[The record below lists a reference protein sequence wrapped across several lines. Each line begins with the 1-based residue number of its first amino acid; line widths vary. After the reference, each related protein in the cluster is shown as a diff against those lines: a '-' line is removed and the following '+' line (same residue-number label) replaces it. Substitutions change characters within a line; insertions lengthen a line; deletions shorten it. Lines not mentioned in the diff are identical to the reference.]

1 MSGAKKFVLGAAG
14 AAGGDVIN
22 IEDVFSSYLY
32 TGNGSSQTITNG
44 IDLAGEGGAVI
55 FKSRTNSEDWH
66 TYDTA
71 RGVNKRI
78 SLNQEAGQY
87 TGNSSYGL
95 TAFNSNGFSV
105 GSTGA
110 VNGNGHDIAAYTFR
124 KCENFFDIVTY
135 TGNNTNRQISHNL
148 GTTPG
153 CIIVKNLDTS
163 KSTAV
168 YHRGTDSNYP
178 QKYLLRLNATN
189 QKQEWVYWGD
199 YNSSLG
205 AYGTPPTSTNFTVGG
220 DDITN
225 NNGDNYVAYLFA
237 HHDGTG
243 TFGETGDQ
251 PLIYCGST
259 GGSFENIGFEPEFVI
274 HKAHNYTTDWDV
286 IDTRKGFDAFN
297 DHPYVITNGSNT
309 EGTRTSGFNTYPNG
323 FELGTIAFTHVFIAI
338 RRGPMAP
345 PSTAS
350 DFFGIDTARA
360 GSTKPAW
367 DVGFPVDMG
376 FRRDIT
382 SSGNWFYNARSIQGN
397 YFTLNSDTQE
407 NGDSSNN
414 FDYMTGMTDSTS
426 ANTDYNFW
434 AWRRGKGYF
443 DVVNYKGNGQS
454 NRQVLHDLGV
464 APEMIWVRPRNL
476 SVPFTVYHAGRDET
490 YRGELNSGSSFAQ
503 STATWNDTAPTS
515 SNFTVG
521 NAGAVNSS
529 GQKYHALLFATL
541 AGISKVGSYTGT
553 GSQQNIDCGFS
564 NGAKF
569 VLIKRDGPDDWH
581 IFDTERGI
589 VAGNDQKLDLNTSSS
604 PSSNDWIDPY
614 SSGFSVTSNSEVND
628 SGKLF
633 MFYAIAT

>member
-1 MSGAKKFVLGAAG
+1 MSIAAAG

-22 IEDVFSSYLY
+22 IEDVFATTVYE
-32 TGNGSSQTITNG
+32 GNSGSQTFTNG
-44 IDLAGEGGAVI
+44 IDFSTNGGMI
-55 FKSRTNSEDWH
+55 WSKQRTNATQH
-66 TYDTA
+66 VLIDTA
-71 RGVNKRI
+71 RGV
-78 SLNQEAGQY
+78 
-87 TGNSSYGL
+87 SYGL
-95 TAFNSNGFSV
+95 NSDNNLGNQGTGYNFSFNTDGYSLNTTSGEINDTSNKFYISWG
-105 GSTGA
+105 
-110 VNGNGHDIAAYTFR
+110 FR
-124 KCENFFDIVTY
+124 KCENFFDVVTY
-135 TGNNTNRQISHNL
+135 TGNGSGQTISHNL
-148 GTTPG
+148 GSVPG
-153 CIIVKNLDTS
+153 CIIVKKTS
-163 KSTAV
+163 GSEDWAV

-178 QKYLLRLNATN
+178 ERWALKLNSTN
-189 QKQEWVYWGD
+189 QKSQWVYWGN
-199 YNSSLG
+199 YNSSTG
-205 AYGTPPTSTNFTVGG
+205 VYGTQPTATEFTVGG
-220 DDITN
+220 DSLTN
-225 NNGDNYVAYLFA
+225 DNNESYVAYLFA

-243 TFGETGDQ
+243 TFGDTGDQ

-259 GGSFENIGFEPEFVI
+259 GGSPENIGFEPEFII
-274 HKAHNYTTDWDV
+274 HKAHNYTGNWDI
-286 IDTRKGFDAFN
+286 IDTRRGYDAFN
-297 DHPYVITNGSNT
+297 DHQALQANRSDAEVNRS
-309 EGTRTSGFNTYPNG
+309 SGFNTYPNG

-338 RRGPMAP
+338 RRGPMAT

-360 GSTKPAW
+360 GSTAPAW

-376 FRRDIT
+376 FRRDVT

-397 YFTLNSDTQE
+397 YLLLNSDQQE

-434 AWRRGKGYF
+434 AWQRGKGYF

-454 NRQVLHDLGV
+454 NRQILHSLGV
-464 APEMIWVRPRNL
+464 APEMMWIRPRNL

-490 YRGELNSGSSFAQ
+490 YRGELNSGSAFAQ

-589 VAGNDQKLDLNTSSS
+589 VAGNDQKLDLNTTSS

-614 SSGFSVTSNSEVND
+614 SGGFSVTSNSEVND

-633 MFYAIAT
+633 MFYAIAA